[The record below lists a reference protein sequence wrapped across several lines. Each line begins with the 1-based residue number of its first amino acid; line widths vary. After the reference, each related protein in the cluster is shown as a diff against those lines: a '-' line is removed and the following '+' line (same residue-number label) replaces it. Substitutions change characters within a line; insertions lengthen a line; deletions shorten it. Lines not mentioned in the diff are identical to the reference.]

1 MGGYWGKILGVD
13 LTEGKIRV
21 EAFPEEWQEAYIGG
35 TGLAAK
41 ILYDEV
47 PAGADAFGSE
57 NVFVFSVGPFQ
68 GGSRVLGSGRFSAC
82 AKSPLTGI
90 LGESLGGGY
99 NAEEFKK
106 TGFDALVV
114 RGKSSKPVY
123 LWIHDGKVEI
133 KDAAHLW
140 GKADAFQTEDA
151 LKKELGDRRV
161 QVAPIG
167 PAAENLVRYAG
178 LICNYGHGC
187 AGRTGMGAVMGSKRL
202 KAIAFRGT
210 KTVPIAQPGGLE
222 QLKKAFLEIAKNA
235 DFTKANR
242 DLGQPMAVV
251 PREENGL
258 LPIKNFLEDRW
269 PEGAKKLGA
278 GEGQD
283 YNRILKPKPD
293 TCTNCIMGCH
303 RRVTISEGKYA
314 MDSYGPEYETLAMI
328 GSDCLIDNLL
338 AINKAN
344 ELCNR
349 YGLDTIEFGGVCA
362 FAMEAYE
369 QGKITKKGLGGI
381 ELRWGDGDAM
391 LALLEK
397 ITRREGEVPRIL
409 GEGVRIAA
417 QKIGIPNSLH
427 VNGAVV
433 PAHDPRAFLSMAVA
447 TATSMKGAS
456 HLHGFPEAIELGVTF
471 PEAGRK
477 ELLEPL
483 PPHSSTHKGLAA
495 VKFQDRMAVANSSI
509 YCIMYEFSGLDFT
522 RLAGFLNA
530 ITGVERSPLALLQTG
545 ERIINLM
552 NMFNIKHGLVP
563 RRDYMLPQR
572 FFTPHREGG
581 AGGVKIPF
589 EEMVD
594 EYYLERGWPDGI
606 PSSQKLRELG
616 LDFCI
621 KP

>member
-1 MGGYWGKILGVD
+1 MSGYWGKILRVD
-13 LTEGKIRV
+13 LTNRKI
-21 EAFPEEWQEAYIGG
+21 EIDSFPEDWRRAYIGG
-35 TGLAAK
+35 TGLAAR
-41 ILYDEV
+41 ILYEEI
-47 PAGADAFGSE
+47 PAGTDPYGPE
-57 NVFVFSVGPFQ
+57 NVFVFGVGPLQ
-68 GGSRVLGSGRFSAC
+68 GGSRILGSGRFSVC
-82 AKSPLTGI
+82 AKSPLTRI
-90 LGESLGGGY
+90 FGESLGGGY

-106 TGFDALVV
+106 TGFDALVIK
-114 RGKSSKPVY
+114 GKSLRPVY
-123 LWIHDGKVEI
+123 LWIHDGEAEI
-133 KDAAHLW
+133 RDASHLW
-140 GKADAFQTEDA
+140 GKADTFQTEDA
-151 LKKELGDRRV
+151 LKKELGDAKV

-187 AGRTGMGAVMGSKRL
+187 AGRTGMGAVMGSKNL

-210 KTVPIAQPGGLE
+210 KTVSVACPEELE
-222 QLKKAFLEIAKNA
+222 SLKKEFIEIAKNA

-242 DLGQPMAVV
+242 ELGQAMAVV

-258 LPIKNFLEDRW
+258 LPMKNFTQDRW
-269 PEGAKKLGA
+269 PEGARRLGA

-283 YNRILKPKPD
+283 FNRILKPKQD
-293 TCTNCIMGCH
+293 ACSNCIMGCH
-303 RRVTISEGKYA
+303 RRVTISGGKYA
-314 MDSYGPEYETLAMI
+314 MDSYGPEYETLGMM

-338 AINKAN
+338 AVNKAN

-349 YGLDTIEFGGVCA
+349 YSLDTIEFGGVCA

-369 QGKITKKGLGGI
+369 QEKITKKDLGGI
-381 ELRWGDGDAM
+381 ELEWGDGDAM

-397 ITRREGEVPRIL
+397 IARREGEVPRIL
-409 GEGVRIAA
+409 GEGVRVAA
-417 QKIGIPNSLH
+417 EKLGVSDPLH

-471 PEAGRK
+471 PETGRK
-477 ELLEPL
+477 ELCEPL
-483 PPHSSTHKGLAA
+483 HPHSATYKGLAA
-495 VKFQDRMAVANSSI
+495 VKFQDRMAVANSSVF
-509 YCIMYEFSGLDFT
+509 CFFYEFSGLDFT
-522 RLAGFLNA
+522 RLTSFLNA
-530 ITGVERSPLALLQTG
+530 ITGVERTRTELLQTG

-563 RRDYMLPQR
+563 RRDYMLPKR
-572 FFTPHREGG
+572 FFTHHREGG
-581 AGGVKIPF
+581 AAGVKIPF

-594 EYYLERGWPDGI
+594 EYYAERGWPNGI
-606 PSSQKLRELG
+606 PSSAKLKELG